1 MGEVEVW
8 RPVTPSQTLDA
19 PSYVSP
25 IRDYYF
31 SPSQKM
37 PTISF
42 YDSFEDNLSP
52 LSPQTSSL
60 SRSQSKTS
68 LRSFLSRGRSASVT
82 SQRPDT
88 SISHG
93 RPATASGNHS
103 RHSSGTVARAESP
116 HLSKIGFRLDGY
128 RPTQV
133 THAAHIDRARSQ
145 QQKTRR
151 WTSPAWDPPP
161 LFQAYPQSLKHAI
174 LDASCLSTDVILR
187 KSSYRDARSP
197 DDPAKAEPVD
207 TQSVGAILK
216 RAKEG
221 SNKHAR
227 KLSASINSSG
237 WTTHIFVLLDSGY
250 LIQYAGS
257 GPDDRLPEK
266 MMQLQRDT
274 VAFASDAIP
283 GRHWVLQVSQAAG
296 EDAVMVPERSKGIWA
311 RIGLHS
317 AETRRT
323 AHNFLMVFDN
333 AEDLDSWLTTIR
345 RRVEVLRSRQHRS
358 QTPANME
365 AGYPLS
371 DRPIQ
376 IISAQGDPH
385 QFPSRKVT
393 PHHQALSPV
402 ESEFPENDRGL
413 VDDQMF
419 EFRFWDTETTSQRTS
434 ADSSTITSTDLDPLR
449 NSKDSSSSTDTS
461 TSTAFLGH
469 SPSSSSGCD
478 PYALK
483 SIPSFESVDTSTA
496 VDPQLEDTEMRD
508 HTLVEPHSPTFLCHA
523 LDAIDVDGDI
533 QTENVVGPSNVRK
546 PTKFAPN
553 FSVPISSNRFSF
565 FGSSETLN
573 PNTGRDTRSTSL
585 PSLVEDSFIDNSPED
600 DSFSGRPLSTIAPL
614 PTPEA
619 LMNPTGTRTW
629 TPRRPLVDKP
639 LPLQPFPVVESASA
653 GLADR
658 DYKFSYQHA
667 PKIPAALSSPEDQM
681 FILSAPLLPP
691 TNESP
696 PLPRSNS
703 YHGLSTFYHCGA
715 ASTQSILFP
724 PPLQGQRQQ
733 RPPSFSVFPEPPCNV
748 QPVASSPG
756 DIEAPEPSL
765 AVKALA
771 RSIMASLGPVTI
783 TEAPTGVNSRL
794 SRIRDSRGVR
804 NLGVIPPSGPPP
816 SCPLP
821 DTPSPRRRRFR
832 PLSKSNTCWGQ
843 NRSDI
848 VPPLRRSST
857 KVATEED

>member
-1 MGEVEVW
+1 MGEAEAW

-37 PTISF
+37 PTISL

-52 LSPQTSSL
+52 LSSQTSSL

-103 RHSSGTVARAESP
+103 RHSSGTVVRAESP
-116 HLSKIGFRLDGY
+116 HLFRIGSRLDSY

-133 THAAHIDRARSQ
+133 THAAYINRARSQ
-145 QQKTRR
+145 QQKARR
-151 WTSPAWDPPP
+151 RISPAWDPPP

-187 KSSYRDARSP
+187 KSSYRDARSL
-197 DDPAKAEPVD
+197 DDSTKAEPVD

-216 RAKEG
+216 KAKEG

-237 WTTHIFVLLDSGY
+237 WTTHLFVLLDSGY

-296 EDAVMVPERSKGIWA
+296 EDAVMVSERSKGLWA
-311 RIGLHS
+311 RIGLHN

-333 AEDLDSWLTTIR
+333 PEDLDSWLTTIR
-345 RRVEVLRSRQHRS
+345 RQVEVLGSRQHRPK
-358 QTPANME
+358 TPANME
-365 AGYPLS
+365 AEYPLS
-371 DRPIQ
+371 DQ
-376 IISAQGDPH
+376 IVSVQGDPY

-393 PHHQALSPV
+393 PHHRVLSPV

-419 EFRFWDTETTSQRTS
+419 EFRFWDTETASQRTS
-434 ADSSTITSTDLDPLR
+434 EDSSTITSTALDPLR

-461 TSTAFLGH
+461 ASTAFLGH
-469 SPSSSSGCD
+469 SPSSSSGRD

-483 SIPSFESVDTSTA
+483 SIPFFESVDTSTA
-496 VDPQLEDTEMRD
+496 VDPQLGDAEMRD
-508 HTLVEPHSPTFLCHA
+508 HTLVESHSPTFLCHA

-533 QTENVVGPSNVRK
+533 QTENIVGPSYARK

-573 PNTGRDTRSTSL
+573 PSTSRDTRSTSL
-585 PSLVEDSFIDNSPED
+585 PSLAEDSFIDNSPED

-619 LMNPTGTRTW
+619 LMNPTGTGTW
-629 TPRRPLVDKP
+629 TPRRPSVDKP
-639 LPLQPFPVVESASA
+639 LPLQPFPVLESASA

-658 DYKFSYQHA
+658 DYKSSSQHA
-667 PKIPAALSSPEDQM
+667 PKIPGALSSPEDKM

-703 YHGLSTFYHCGA
+703 HHGLSTFYHCGA
-715 ASTQSILFP
+715 ASTQSILSLP
-724 PPLQGQRQQ
+724 PSQGQRQQ
-733 RPPSFSVFPEPPCNV
+733 RPPSLSGFPEPPCNV
-748 QPVASSPG
+748 QPVASSLG
-756 DIEAPEPSL
+756 DIEAPETSL

-804 NLGVIPPSGPPP
+804 NLSVIPPPGPPP

-821 DTPSPRRRRFR
+821 DTPSPWRRRFG
-832 PLSKSNTCWGQ
+832 PLSKSNACWGQ
-843 NRSDI
+843 NRSDT
-848 VPPLRRSST
+848 VRHRGGAPPR
-857 KVATEED
+857 

>member
-1 MGEVEVW
+1 MGEIEVW

-19 PSYVSP
+19 PSYFSP
-25 IRDYYF
+25 IRDYYL
-31 SPSQKM
+31 SPSQKI
-37 PTISF
+37 PTSSLH
-42 YDSFEDNLSP
+42 DSFEDNASSLSSRTP
-52 LSPQTSSL
+52 PL

-88 SISHG
+88 LISHG
-93 RPATASGNHS
+93 RPGTASGNHS

-116 HLSKIGFRLDGY
+116 HLYKMGSRLDSY
-128 RPTQV
+128 RPTQA
-133 THAAHIDRARSQ
+133 THAAHINRARSQ
-145 QQKTRR
+145 QQKARR
-151 WTSPAWDPPP
+151 RTSPAWDPPP

-197 DDPAKAEPVD
+197 DDSAKADPVD
-207 TQSVGAILK
+207 AQSVGTILK
-216 RAKEG
+216 KTKEG

-237 WTTHIFVLLDSGY
+237 WTTHLFVLDSGY

-311 RIGLHS
+311 RIGLQN

-345 RRVEVLRSRQHRS
+345 RQIEVLGSRQHRS
-358 QTPANME
+358 ETPANME

-371 DRPIQ
+371 HRPIQ
-376 IISAQGDPH
+376 TVSVQGDPY
-385 QFPSRKVT
+385 QFPGRKVT
-393 PHHQALSPV
+393 PHHQVLSPV
-402 ESEFPENDRGL
+402 ESEFPENNRGQ
-413 VDDQMF
+413 VDGQMF
-419 EFRFWDTETTSQRTS
+419 EFRFWDTETTSRRIS
-434 ADSSTITSTDLDPLR
+434 EDSSTITSTDLDPLR
-449 NSKDSSSSTDTS
+449 NSKGSSSSTDTS
-461 TSTAFLGH
+461 TSTTFLSH
-469 SPSSSSGCD
+469 SPCSLSGRD
-478 PYALK
+478 PYTLK
-483 SIPSFESVDTSTA
+483 LLPSFESVDTSTV
-496 VDPQLEDTEMRD
+496 VDPQLGDAEMRD
-508 HTLVEPHSPTFLCHA
+508 HTLVESHSPTFLCHA
-523 LDAIDVDGDI
+523 LDTNDVGGDI
-533 QTENVVGPSNVRK
+533 QTETHVGLSNARK
-546 PTKFAPN
+546 VTKFAPN
-553 FSVPISSNRFSF
+553 FSVPTSSNRFSF

-573 PNTGRDTRSTSL
+573 PSTTRDTTPTSL
-585 PSLVEDSFIDNSPED
+585 PRLAEDSFNDDSPED

-629 TPRRPLVDKP
+629 APRRLSVDKP
-639 LPLQPFPVVESASA
+639 LALQSFHVLESASA
-653 GLADR
+653 GPIDCN
-658 DYKFSYQHA
+658 YKSSSPHA
-667 PKIPAALSSPEDQM
+667 PGNPTALSSPEQKM
-681 FILSAPLLPP
+681 FIQSVPLLPP
-691 TNESP
+691 TNELP
-696 PLPRSNS
+696 PLQRSNS
-703 YHGLSTFYHCGA
+703 YNGLSTFYHCSA
-715 ASTQSILFP
+715 ASTQSVL
-724 PPLQGQRQQ
+724 PLSQSQGQRRQ
-733 RPPSFSVFPEPPCNV
+733 RLPSLSGFPEPPCNA
-748 QPVASSPG
+748 QPITSSSG
-756 DIEAPEPSL
+756 EIDAPEPLL

-771 RSIMASLGPVTI
+771 RSNTASLHSATV

-794 SRIRDSRGVR
+794 SRIRDLRGVR

-832 PLSKSNTCWGQ
+832 PLSKSNACWGQ
-843 NRSDI
+843 SRPDT
-848 VPPLRRSST
+848 VLPLRRSST

>member
-1 MGEVEVW
+1 MGEAEVW

-19 PSYVSP
+19 PPYVSP

-31 SPSQKM
+31 SPPQKM
-37 PTISF
+37 PTISL
-42 YDSFEDNLSP
+42 YDSFEDNLSS
-52 LSPQTSSL
+52 LSSRTTSL
-60 SRSQSKTS
+60 SRSQSKAS
-68 LRSFLSRGRSASVT
+68 LRSFFSRGRSDSVT

-93 RPATASGNHS
+93 RPATASGYHPRRS
-103 RHSSGTVARAESP
+103 PGTVARAESP
-116 HLSKIGFRLDGY
+116 HLSRIGSQLDSY

-133 THAAHIDRARSQ
+133 THAAYISRARSQ
-145 QQKTRR
+145 QQKARR
-151 WTSPAWDPPP
+151 RTSPAWDPPP
-161 LFQAYPQSLKHAI
+161 LFQAYPQSLKHAK

-187 KSSYRDARSP
+187 KSSYKDARSP
-197 DDPAKAEPVD
+197 EPVD
-207 TQSVGAILK
+207 TQSVAAILK
-216 RAKEG
+216 KAKEG
-221 SNKHAR
+221 SGKHAR

-237 WTTHIFVLLDSGY
+237 WTTHLFILLDSGY

-266 MMQLQRDT
+266 MMQLRRDT

-296 EDAVMVPERSKGIWA
+296 EDSVMVPERSKGIWA
-311 RIGLHS
+311 RIGLHN

-333 AEDLDSWLTTIR
+333 PEDLDSWLTTIR
-345 RRVEVLRSRQHRS
+345 RQIEVLGSRQHRS
-358 QTPANME
+358 KTPANME
-365 AGYPLS
+365 AGCLLS

-376 IISAQGDPH
+376 IVSVQADPY
-385 QFPSRKVT
+385 QFPSRKIT
-393 PHHQALSPV
+393 PHHQILSPV

-434 ADSSTITSTDLDPLR
+434 EDSSTITSTALDPLR
-449 NSKDSSSSTDTS
+449 NSKGSSSSTNTS
-461 TSTAFLGH
+461 ASTAFLGH
-469 SPSSSSGCD
+469 SPSWSSGRD

-483 SIPSFESVDTSTA
+483 SISFFESVDTSTT
-496 VDPQLEDTEMRD
+496 VDPQLGNAEMQD
-508 HTLVEPHSPTFLCHA
+508 PTLVEAHSPTFLCHA

-533 QTENVVGPSNVRK
+533 QTENIVGPSNARK
-546 PTKFAPN
+546 PIKFAPN

-573 PNTGRDTRSTSL
+573 PSTSRDTRSTGL
-585 PSLVEDSFIDNSPED
+585 PSLAEDSFIDNSPEE

-619 LMNPTGTRTW
+619 LMSPTGTRTW
-629 TPRRPLVDKP
+629 TPRRPSVDKP
-639 LPLQPFPVVESASA
+639 LPLQSFPVLESASV

-658 DYKFSYQHA
+658 DYKSSSQHA
-667 PKIPAALSSPEDQM
+667 PKIPAVLSSPEDKL
-681 FILSAPLLPP
+681 FIPSAPVLPP

-696 PLPRSNS
+696 PLPGSKS
-703 YHGLSTFYHCGA
+703 YHGLSTFYHCGT
-715 ASTQSILFP
+715 ASTQSILSLP
-724 PPLQGQRQQ
+724 PSQGQRQQ
-733 RPPSFSVFPEPPCNV
+733 RPPILSGFPDPPCNV
-748 QPVASSPG
+748 KPVALPPG
-756 DIEAPEPSL
+756 DVEVLEPSL

-771 RSIMASLGPVTI
+771 RSNMASLGPVTI
-783 TEAPTGVNSRL
+783 TEAPIGVNSRL

-804 NLGVIPPSGPPP
+804 NLGLIPPSGPPP

-821 DTPSPRRRRFR
+821 DTPSPRRRHFQ
-832 PLSKSNTCWGQ
+832 PLSKSNARWGQ
-843 NRSDI
+843 NRSDT
-848 VPPLRRSST
+848 VPPSRRSST

>member
-1 MGEVEVW
+1 MGEAEVW

-31 SPSQKM
+31 GPSQKM
-37 PTISF
+37 PTISL
-42 YDSFEDNLSP
+42 YDSFEDNLSL

-93 RPATASGNHS
+93 RPATASANHS
-103 RHSSGTVARAESP
+103 RHSPGTVARAESP
-116 HLSKIGFRLDGY
+116 HLSRIGSQLDSY

-133 THAAHIDRARSQ
+133 THAAYINRARSQ
-145 QQKTRR
+145 QQKGRR
-151 WTSPAWDPPP
+151 QTSPTWDPPP

-187 KSSYRDARSP
+187 KSSYRGARSP
-197 DDPAKAEPVD
+197 DDSAKAEPVD
-207 TQSVGAILK
+207 TQSMGAILK
-216 RAKEG
+216 KAKEG

-237 WTTHIFVLLDSGY
+237 WTTHLFVLLDSGY

-296 EDAVMVPERSKGIWA
+296 EDAVMVPERSKGLWA
-311 RIGLHS
+311 RIGLHN

-333 AEDLDSWLTTIR
+333 PEDLDSWLTTIR
-345 RRVEVLRSRQHRS
+345 RQIEVLGNRQHRS
-358 QTPANME
+358 KTPANME

-376 IISAQGDPH
+376 IVSVQGDPY
-385 QFPSRKVT
+385 QFPFS

-402 ESEFPENDRGL
+402 ESEFPESDRGL

-434 ADSSTITSTDLDPLR
+434 EDSSTITSTALDPLR
-449 NSKDSSSSTDTS
+449 NSKDSSSSTNTS
-461 TSTAFLGH
+461 ASTAFLGH
-469 SPSSSSGCD
+469 SPSSSGRE

-483 SIPSFESVDTSTA
+483 SISFFESVDTSTA
-496 VDPQLEDTEMRD
+496 VDPQLGDAEMRD
-508 HTLVEPHSPTFLCHA
+508 HTLVESHSPTFLCHA
-523 LDAIDVDGDI
+523 LDAINVDGDM
-533 QTENVVGPSNVRK
+533 QTENIVGPSNARK
-546 PTKFAPN
+546 RTKFAPN

-573 PNTGRDTRSTSL
+573 PNMSRDTRSTSL

-600 DSFSGRPLSTIAPL
+600 DSFSERPLSTIAPL

-629 TPRRPLVDKP
+629 TLRRPSVDEP
-639 LPLQPFPVVESASA
+639 LPLQLFPVLESASA

-658 DYKFSYQHA
+658 DYKSSSQHS
-667 PKIPAALSSPEDQM
+667 PKIPGASSSPEDKI

-696 PLPRSNS
+696 PSPRSKP

-715 ASTQSILFP
+715 APTQSISTP
-724 PPLQGQRQQ
+724 PPSQGQCQQ
-733 RPPSFSVFPEPPCNV
+733 RPPSLSGFPEPPCNV
-748 QPVASSPG
+748 QSAASSPG
-756 DIEAPEPSL
+756 DIEASEPSL

-771 RSIMASLGPVTI
+771 CSIMASLGPEAI

-794 SRIRDSRGVR
+794 SRIRDLRGVR

-821 DTPSPRRRRFR
+821 DTPSPRRRHFQ
-832 PLSKSNTCWGQ
+832 PLSKSNACWGQ

-848 VPPLRRSST
+848 VPPLRRRST
-857 KVATEED
+857 KAATEGD